1 MKTVRNLFVVFAI
14 IGITYGIMINVNRN
28 KENDYC
34 TTVYVVRDEDE
45 DHILNNSDYMEIK
58 GKSIS
63 EYKDIYNSETFSKD
77 LFQLSARSS
86 ERQSEE
92 GRDIYN
98 LTKEQQSIVKKYK
111 KKFEKNLTQEEKKE
125 RYNQFLND
133 FITAS
138 PMYTFSTGTDGIKR
152 MRQLS

>member
-1 MKTVRNLFVVFAI
+1 MKTVRNLLVVFAI

-63 EYKDIYNSETFSKD
+63 EYKDMYNSETFFKD
-77 LFQLSARSS
+77 RM
-86 ERQSEE
+86 RQAVRGLE
-92 GRDIYN
+92 DT
-98 LTKEQQSIVKKYK
+98 LTEEQQSIVDEYK
-111 KKFEKNLTQEEKKE
+111 EIFETNLTQEEKKE
-125 RYNQFLND
+125 RYNQFLNE

-138 PMYTFSTGTDGIKR
+138 PMYTFPTGTDGTR
-152 MRQLS
+152 SVRRLREVG

>member
-1 MKTVRNLFVVFAI
+1 MKTVRNLLVVFAI

-63 EYKDIYNSETFSKD
+63 EYKDMYNSETFSIPS
-77 LFQLSARSS
+77 L
-86 ERQSEE
+86 
-92 GRDIYN
+92 
-98 LTKEQQSIVKKYK
+98 
-111 KKFEKNLTQEEKKE
+111 KNN
-125 RYNQFLND
+125 RV
-133 FITAS
+133 
-138 PMYTFSTGTDGIKR
+138 
-152 MRQLS
+152 

>member
-1 MKTVRNLFVVFAI
+1 MKTVRNLLVVFAI

-45 DHILNNSDYMEIK
+45 DHILNNSDYMVIK

-63 EYKDIYNSETFSKD
+63 EYKDMYNSETFSKD
-77 LFQLSARSS
+77 LL
-86 ERQSEE
+86 QSMQD
-92 GRDIYN
+92 GRDIYES
-98 LTKEQQSIVKKYK
+98 LTEEQQSIVDEYK
-111 KKFEKNLTQEEKKE
+111 EIFETNLTQEEKKE
-125 RYNQFLND
+125 RYNQFLNE

-138 PMYTFSTGTDGIKR
+138 PMYTFPTGTDGTR
-152 MRQLS
+152 RVRRLREVG

>member
-45 DHILNNSDYMEIK
+45 DHILNNSDYMVIK

-63 EYKDIYNSETFSKD
+63 EYKDMYNSETFSKD
-77 LFQLSARSS
+77 LL
-86 ERQSEE
+86 QSMLPR
-92 GRDIYN
+92 RDIYES
-98 LTKEQQSIVKKYK
+98 LTEEQQSIVDEYK
-111 KKFEKNLTQEEKKE
+111 EIFETNLTQEEKKE

-133 FITAS
+133 FIEAS
-138 PMYTFSTGTDGIKR
+138 PMYTFPTGTDGTR
-152 MRQLS
+152 RVRRLR

>member
-1 MKTVRNLFVVFAI
+1 MKTVRNLLVVFAI

-63 EYKDIYNSETFSKD
+63 EYKDMYNSETFFKD
-77 LFQLSARSS
+77 RM
-86 ERQSEE
+86 RQAVRGLE
-92 GRDIYN
+92 DT
-98 LTKEQQSIVKKYK
+98 LTEEQQSIVDEYK
-111 KKFEKNLTQEEKKE
+111 EIFETNLTQGEKKE
-125 RYNQFLND
+125 RYNQFLNE

-138 PMYTFSTGTDGIKR
+138 PMYTFPIGTDGTR
-152 MRQLS
+152 SVRRLREVG

>member
-45 DHILNNSDYMEIK
+45 DHILNNSDYMVIK

-63 EYKDIYNSETFSKD
+63 EYKDMYNSETFSKD
-77 LFQLSARSS
+77 LL
-86 ERQSEE
+86 QSMLPR
-92 GRDIYN
+92 RDIYES
-98 LTKEQQSIVKKYK
+98 LTEGQQRIVDEYKEI
-111 KKFEKNLTQEEKKE
+111 FETNLTQEEKKE
-125 RYNQFLND
+125 RYNQFLNE
-133 FITAS
+133 FIVAS
-138 PMYTFSTGTDGIKR
+138 PMYTFPTGTDGTR
-152 MRQLS
+152 RVRRLREVG